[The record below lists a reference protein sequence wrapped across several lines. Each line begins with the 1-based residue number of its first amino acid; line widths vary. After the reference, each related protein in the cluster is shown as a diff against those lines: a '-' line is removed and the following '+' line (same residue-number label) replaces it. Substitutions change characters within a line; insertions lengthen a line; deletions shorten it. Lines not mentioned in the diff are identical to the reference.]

1 MQKFSVEEPRDLA
14 AEDAAA
20 AAWLFGFRQAPE
32 FHNPS
37 VSNFWYWHT
46 VRVLDEVRRACDA
59 YPADRH
65 TVVDFGC
72 GDGLLAE
79 RIVREIPTA
88 HLTAIDLKPG
98 DIQLLQTSARY
109 LNQEDRL
116 SAVVGNLY
124 RTHLASGVA
133 DIAICSEVVEHLT
146 DDLDALR
153 EIHRVLR
160 PGGVLILATPNPGN
174 LLSRM
179 ARLLRASRTGQAAHS
194 DHKPSSRNQG
204 PDSEIHGHINERP
217 VSYWRT
223 QMERAGFRVER
234 VLPVTTRYGSVDL
247 SHRPASFAA
256 SLLLQA
262 LAARI
267 PGGYRLSCGIVATAR
282 RR

>member
-1 MQKFSVEEPRDLA
+1 MQERSVEQPRDLA

-20 AAWLFGFRQAPE
+20 AAWLFNFRQAPE

-46 VRVLDEVRRACDA
+46 VRVLEEVRRACLA
-59 YPADRH
+59 HPAD
-65 TVVDFGC
+65 TQVVVDFGC

-79 RIVREIPTA
+79 RILREIPTA

-98 DIQLLQTSARY
+98 DIQFLRTSARY
-109 LNQEDRL
+109 LNREDRL

-124 RTHLASGVA
+124 RTHLASRVA

-146 DDLDALR
+146 NDLDALK

-160 PGGVLILATPNPGN
+160 PSGVLILATPNPNN
-174 LLSRM
+174 LLSRA
-179 ARLLRASRTGQAAHS
+179 ARLLRGSRGGQAAHP
-194 DHKPSSRNQG
+194 DHEPPSSTQA
-204 PDSEIHGHINERP
+204 PDTVIHGHINERP